1 METSTAGAVQTVRP
15 AMSVVGLLS
24 CMIAA
29 AAAGL
34 IGGFILKSTADHT
47 VIKLTKELED
57 ARGTFSPEQRIQ
69 VRAIELAADYRNVL
83 LSMSI
88 VGGLTAAFVGLAAGK
103 LSGTSGGMLVGACLG
118 AVAGGLF
125 GAGGGALALVVR
137 ESLRGWDIIG
147 EAGRPDIVKS
157 QLHAMAIHAPTWIG
171 VALGVAVAV
180 AGASRNRRQKFLQS
194 AGAGITGWIIAGL
207 LFPIVASII
216 FTDSD
221 PDLVIP
227 SGDMSRVLW
236 TTLSA
241 TLIGMMVGR
250 NLTPESQPPV
260 T

>member
-1 METSTAGAVQTVRP
+1 MESSTAVAARP
-15 AMSVVGLLS
+15 GMSAAGLLT

-29 AAAGL
+29 AAAG
-34 IGGFILKSTADHT
+34 IISGFILKSTADHA
-47 VIKLTKELED
+47 VIKLTKELES
-57 ARGTFSPEQRIQ
+57 ARGTFSPEQRVQ

-88 VGGLTAAFVGLAAGK
+88 VGALTAAAVGLAAGK
-103 LSGTSGGMLVGACLG
+103 ILGNRRGVLAGAVVGV
-118 AVAGGLF
+118 VAGGLL

-137 ESLRGWDIIG
+137 ESLRGWDLIG

-171 VALGVAVAV
+171 IALGVAVAV
-180 AGASRNRRQKFLQS
+180 AAASKNRRQSFLQS
-194 AGAGITGWIIAGL
+194 AGAGIVGWIIAGL
-207 LFPIVASII
+207 LFPIVASVL
-216 FTDSD
+216 FPESD

-227 SGDMSRVLW
+227 SGNMSRLLW

-241 TLIGMMVGR
+241 TLIGMMAGR
-250 NLTPESQPPV
+250 NLSPESPKAV